1 MSSSTDIII
10 QNSTVSFNTISP
22 LSYNEWIL
30 QNARVAANDELEG
43 YNQYIYNWYKVN
55 EVSSITNALKVKAD
69 YITLLKELTLFITE
83 EEKDLFLRDI
93 DFTDDIDI
101 IYAIPFFVK
110 KLKSIAL
117 TVAARREDTK
127 NTKFKY
133 NLIGSTKGVEV
144 ILYESL
150 LKAFTSSTNSAQLS
164 INALGT
170 AFPELSSVKNDLI
183 IEVEELYDPSTY
195 TSESYQDVH
204 HTTMPRVYNNPLSEI
219 FNIFTE
225 QYTKG
230 TLPLSAFNEYTTN
243 SAPKMYNEI
252 NINTKYI
259 GNDLYTLSISSIPS
273 VVVQADAPYLNLSNT
288 HFANIAVYPDTLKF
302 INKSKV
308 GGYLLPHKI
317 GVPYYLGYGFTNKI
331 NKLKLNDIANKLF
344 LNPDIYTSNRG
355 LTEKDQPSPY
365 ETIHVDNTWLRE
377 NNTANK
383 KSGLIVGAINYQKF
397 VPYQSSYETLK
408 TNIYGVSRQ
417 DDVFEFWSGY
427 NSNIWNDEKS
437 YPLNYKKE
445 GYRVA
450 ERAEKLLVTEKNA
463 SSWTTDIYG
472 NNYIILKNN
481 MSKISSL
488 RESAGELWVRD
499 VNNIINPGNIS
510 LAPIYTT
517 YSNLNNH
524 YQELTQNKIISINIF
539 EDCMLLRTKYGV
551 SINKFSYDLIDSV
564 YLNNSILQSFVAT
577 NLSSPLT
584 PGAGTIYGGY
594 WYDEVD
600 KLIYINIIE
609 MSNSGGNTRFIYSI
623 YVYNTADGTL
633 NLYLQDSIMSAVF
646 ISQFNNIKIPITFK
660 YNSDNN
666 TFNTSF
672 IFNVFD
678 IYSID
683 VKNYKDNPY
692 ISSVTLIR

>member
-10 QNSTVSFNTISP
+10 QNSTVSFNTVSP

-30 QNARVAANDELEG
+30 QNARVAVDDSLEG

-55 EVSSITNALKVKAD
+55 EVSSLSNTLRVKAD
-69 YITLLKELTLFITE
+69 YIALLKELTLFITD
-83 EEKDLFLRDI
+83 EEKNLFLKEI
-93 DFTDDIDI
+93 DFTNDIDI

-110 KLKSIAL
+110 KLKTIAL
-117 TVAARREDTK
+117 TIAARREDTK

-133 NLIGSTKGVEV
+133 NLIGSTKGVET

-150 LKAFTSSTNSAQLS
+150 LKAFTSSNNSTQLS

-183 IEVEELYDPSTY
+183 IEIEELYDPSAY
-195 TSESYQDVH
+195 TSESYNNIY
-204 HTTMPRVYNNPLSEI
+204 HTTIPRVYDNPLSEI
-219 FNIFTE
+219 FNIFVE
-225 QYTKG
+225 QYAQG
-230 TLPLSAFNEYTTN
+230 VLPLSAFNEYTAN
-243 SAPKMYNEI
+243 SSPRVYNEI

-259 GNDLYTLSISSIPS
+259 GNDLYTLSVSSIPS
-273 VVVQADAPYLNLSNT
+273 VVIQANAPYLNLNNT
-288 HFANIAVYPDTLKF
+288 HFANIAVYPNTLKF

-317 GVPYYLGYGFTNKI
+317 GVPYYLGHGFTNKI
-331 NKLKLNDIANKLF
+331 NKSKINDIANKLF
-344 LNPDIYTSNRG
+344 LNPEIYTSNRG
-355 LTEKDQPSPY
+355 LTEKDQISPY
-365 ETIHVDNTWLRE
+365 ETTHVDNAWIRE
-377 NNTANK
+377 SNTASK

-450 ERAEKLLVTEKNA
+450 ERAEKLLVTEKI
-463 SSWTTDIYG
+463 SSDWATDIYG

-481 MSKISSL
+481 ISKISSL
-488 RESAGELWVRD
+488 RESVGELWVRD
-499 VNNIINPGNIS
+499 INNIINPGNIS
-510 LAPIYTT
+510 LEPIYNA
-517 YSNLNNH
+517 YANLTNH
-524 YQELTQNKIISINIF
+524 YQELIQNKIISINIF
-539 EDCMLLRTKYGV
+539 EDNMILRTNYGV
-551 SINKFSYDLIDSV
+551 SINKFSYDLINNV
-564 YLNNSILQSFVAT
+564 YSNNSILQSFV
-577 NLSSPLT
+577 NLAP
-584 PGAGTIYGGY
+584 GTIYGGY
-594 WYDEVD
+594 WYDEAS
-600 KLIYINIIE
+600 KLIYINAVE
-609 MSNSGGNTRFIYSI
+609 MINSGVNTRFIYSI
-623 YVYNTADGTL
+623 YIYNGIDGTL
-633 NLYLQDSIMSAVF
+633 NLYLQDTIMSAVF
-646 ISQFNNIKIPITFK
+646 ISQVSNIKVPIIFK
-660 YNSDNN
+660 YNSDNS

-672 IFNVFD
+672 IFNTFD

-683 VKNYKDNPY
+683 VKNYKDNPH
-692 ISSVTLIR
+692 ISSVTLIH